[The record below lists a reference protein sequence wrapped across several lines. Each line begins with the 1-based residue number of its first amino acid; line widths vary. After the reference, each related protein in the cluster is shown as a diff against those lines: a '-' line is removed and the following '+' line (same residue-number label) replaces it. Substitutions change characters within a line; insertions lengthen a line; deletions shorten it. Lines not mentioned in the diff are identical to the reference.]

1 MIENDPSQKGYAE
14 LRIATPGYFNAMGI
28 QLLGGRLLA
37 ESDGADTQHVAVIS
51 ENLARQYWPHEQP
64 LGKHLQY
71 SNMDGDKRLLEI
83 VGVVSDV
90 REFGLDA
97 NARPTVY
104 AHYLQRPRQAWE
116 FTVVTRTQG
125 DATALV
131 PVLRSTLQ
139 ALSRDVPTK
148 FRTLAQIFSSSLDQ
162 RRFSLV
168 LFGVFAVVALLL
180 AALGIYGVTSYVVT
194 QRTPEL
200 GLRLALGAQRR
211 DVLRLVIGQGMKAVL
226 VGVGIGLAGALA
238 VTRLIAHLLFEISAT
253 DPLTFAAIAVVL
265 LLIALLACY
274 VPAWRATRVDPMI
287 ALRHE

>member
-1 MIENDPSQKGYAE
+1 
-14 LRIATPGYFNAMGI
+14 
-28 QLLGGRLLA
+28 
-37 ESDGADTQHVAVIS
+37 
-51 ENLARQYWPHEQP
+51 
-64 LGKHLQY
+64 
-71 SNMDGDKRLLEI
+71 MDGDKRLLEI
-83 VGVVSDV
+83 VGVVGDV

-104 AHYLQRPRQAWE
+104 AHYLQRPRQAWS
-116 FTVVTRTQG
+116 FTIVARTQG
-125 DATALV
+125 DATALI
-131 PVLRSTLQ
+131 PVLRSILYS
-139 ALSRDVPTK
+139 LNRDVPTK
-148 FRTLAQIFSSSLDQ
+148 FSTLAQVFSSSLDQ
-162 RRFSLV
+162 RRFSLM

-180 AALGIYGVTSYVVT
+180 AALGIYGVTSYAVT

-253 DPLTFAAIAVVL
+253 DPLTFAAIGSGL

-274 VPAWRATRVDPMI
+274 VPALRATRVDPMV